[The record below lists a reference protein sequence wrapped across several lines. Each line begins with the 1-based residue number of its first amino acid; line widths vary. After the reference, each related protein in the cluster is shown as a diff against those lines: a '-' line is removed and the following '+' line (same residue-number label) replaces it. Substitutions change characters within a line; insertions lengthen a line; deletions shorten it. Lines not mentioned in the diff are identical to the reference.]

1 MKNIMT
7 ILATIIGFAFSQ
19 EFEVDGNLKVI
30 GNIDASN
37 QRITN
42 VGSPTTMQDAVNS
55 EFLQEALSN
64 AGPFEFEYYN
74 VKFESANDNGTF
86 ETFYRPIGVGNTWTS
101 DWVSFINQ
109 KSADGWEINA
119 TYGGYTN
126 APFMYVYELRKKTE

>member
-1 MKNIMT
+1 MKKIGMLL
-7 ILATIIGFAFSQ
+7 ILNLCFSQ

-42 VGSPTTMQDAVNS
+42 VGSPTNMQDAVNS
-55 EFLQEALSN
+55 EFLQEALRN
-64 AGPFEFEYYN
+64 EGPFEFEYYAVHFAEAN
-74 VKFESANDNGTF
+74 SNESFNIRYKSLGDASF
-86 ETFYRPIGVGNTWTS
+86 SS

-119 TYGGYTN
+119 TYSGVEYY
-126 APFMYVYELRKKTE
+126 YVYELRKKTE

>member
-1 MKNIMT
+1 MKKIITM
-7 ILATIIGFAFSQ
+7 LATIIGFAFTQ

-55 EFLQEALSN
+55 EFLQETLSD
-64 AGPFEFEYYN
+64 AGPFEFEYYAVHFAEAN
-74 VKFESANDNGTF
+74 SNESFNIRYKSLGDASF
-86 ETFYRPIGVGNTWTS
+86 SS

-119 TYGGYTN
+119 TYSGVEYY
-126 APFMYVYELRKKTE
+126 YVYELRKKTE

>member
-1 MKNIMT
+1 MKKIGMLL
-7 ILATIIGFAFSQ
+7 ILNLCFSQ

-64 AGPFEFEYYN
+64 AGPFEFEYYAVHFAEAN
-74 VKFESANDNGTF
+74 SNESFNIRYKSLGDASF
-86 ETFYRPIGVGNTWTS
+86 SS

-119 TYGGYTN
+119 TYSGVEYY
-126 APFMYVYELRKKTE
+126 YVYELRKKTE